1 MRVAIFT
8 DNDFGL
14 RDAGRSPLKELPNG
28 IWLVKGGQASMVL
41 EDKALGGIP
50 NGIALSPDERYLY
63 LTAGRKMMR
72 YEVRADDTLGPGS
85 LFTEG
90 DGIGDGMKVDRKG
103 NIFSTG
109 GGGPGVIR
117 VTSPEGRLLG
127 LINLPIY
134 GGEPK
139 KQICATNDAFG
150 GADGKILYISAC
162 DVVYALQLKTSGL
175 VPGPH

>member
-1 MRVAIFT
+1 M
-8 DNDFGL
+8 
-14 RDAGRSPLKELPNG
+14 
-28 IWLVKGGQASMVL
+28 
-41 EDKALGGIP
+41 
-50 NGIALSPDERYLY
+50 
-63 LTAGRKMMR
+63 
-72 YEVRADDTLGPGS
+72 
-85 LFTEG
+85 
-90 DGIGDGMKVDRKG
+90 
-103 NIFSTG
+103 
-109 GGGPGVIR
+109 IR